1 MSDRNDPSQFV
12 FTAGPADGI
21 AALPDTTPD
30 DSQPQTHAEGSY
42 ATPLELIRHHD
53 HADVPD
59 FMHENP
65 GRFFTQMP
73 AAQRVVCVPRA
84 FSPAGGPVV
93 PGAGLLG
100 GYSIAADASGPALL
114 RFHDGYDSS
123 APVIANIALP
133 VSASINYVPP
143 TGIRYRAGL
152 YVEIVTGIV
161 SGVLYTLETE
171 DVHPVP
177 GGLVQ

>member
-1 MSDRNDPSQFV
+1 MSDRIDPSQFV

-30 DSQPQTHAEGSY
+30 DSQPQPHAEGSY
-42 ATPLELIRHHD
+42 ATPLELVQHPD
-53 HADVPD
+53 HGDVPD
-59 FMHENP
+59 HLHEQA
-65 GRFFTQMP
+65 GRYFTQMP
-73 AAQRVVCVPRA
+73 ARQRVICVPRA

-123 APVIANIALP
+123 APIIANIALK
-133 VSASINYVPP
+133 VSDSINYVPP
-143 TGIRYRAGL
+143 TGIRFRAGL
-152 YVEIVTGIV
+152 FVEVVSGVV

-171 DVHPVP
+171 DMHPVP